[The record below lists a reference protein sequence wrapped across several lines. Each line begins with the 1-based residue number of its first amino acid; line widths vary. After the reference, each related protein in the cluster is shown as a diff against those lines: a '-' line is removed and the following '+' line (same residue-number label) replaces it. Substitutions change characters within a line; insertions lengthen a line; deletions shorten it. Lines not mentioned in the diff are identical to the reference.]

1 MSDVADELNA
11 VLLPIPSEMRL
22 FVFLA
27 SGRDPEVE
35 SRWLTCGGLTTFL
48 TDAPETCGICLF
60 RAGADPALIQPFYE
74 KAGKEANVF
83 QYRPAQ
89 KDFRR
94 VSPYEFSLTNGLFPA
109 SSV

>member
-1 MSDVADELNA
+1 MDIASTDLNA
-11 VLLPIPSEMRL
+11 VILPIPTEARL

-27 SGRDPEVE
+27 SGRDPEIE
-35 SRWLTCGGLTTFL
+35 ACWLRWGGVTTFL

-60 RAGADPALIQPFYE
+60 GAGADPTLIQPFYE

-83 QYRPAQ
+83 QYRRAQ

-94 VSPYEFSLTNGLFPA
+94 ITPNEFSLTNVFFPA

>member
-1 MSDVADELNA
+1 MSDIAGELNA
-11 VLLPIPSEMRL
+11 VILPIPTEMRI

-27 SGRDPEVE
+27 SGRDPELE
-35 SRWLTCGGLTTFL
+35 ARWLSCGGTTTFL

-60 RAGADPALIQPFYE
+60 RPGADPDLIRPFYDR
-74 KAGKEANVF
+74 AGREANVF

-94 VSPYEFSLTNGLFPA
+94 ITPHEFSLTNDFL
-109 SSV
+109 SSYSL